1 LCFKTRGPFHFQ
13 ALSSPVFY
21 SVWVG
26 GVLYIC
32 KLRLSLGWGLT
43 RPARDL
49 SQSIWGNL
57 DLNKPKIASNVCVLS
72 MLHVEQNVTI
82 RILWLLCPS
91 CHVCVLPVTP
101 CPCCINVTHPARVL
115 QECHTC
121 HACRDAHMR
130 IPLYVSL
137 FNGLPYHAI
146 LLPKRAT

>member
-1 LCFKTRGPFHFQ
+1 MCFKTRGPFSFS

-32 KLRLSLGWGLT
+32 KLRLFSGWGLT

-57 DLNKPKIASNVCVLS
+57 DLNKPEIASILYVLS
-72 MLHVEQNVTI
+72 MFHVEQIVTI
-82 RILWLLCPS
+82 RALWLLCLS
-91 CHVCVLPVTP
+91 CHMCVFPATP

-121 HACRDAHMR
+121 HACRDADMH
-130 IPLYVSL
+130 IPLYVSV
-137 FNGLPYHAI
+137 FNGLAHNAI
-146 LLPKRAT
+146 